1 MFTTFANPPESYFL
15 SQNSSSVRKD
25 DQFCGLFHMLPPPTM
40 DPHHGT
46 LDTPRC
52 STEKSGWNRAA
63 DVWQKVAHV
72 LRGGEVWNLM
82 AGFVYFAAET
92 TRVIW
97 KCPFSQVSIWMISN
111 HPKFLYDLEMLGS
124 PFFCFSSFFSRT
136 AGEKDGVQGIA
147 KRTAFV
153 TLATEDYSQGALVL
167 TARWHKIKL
176 EHLDETWLKLETL
189 T

>member
-1 MFTTFANPPESYFL
+1 MF
-15 SQNSSSVRKD
+15 
-25 DQFCGLFHMLPPPTM
+25 
-40 DPHHGT
+40 
-46 LDTPRC
+46 
-52 STEKSGWNRAA
+52 
-63 DVWQKVAHV
+63 
-72 LRGGEVWNLM
+72 
-82 AGFVYFAAET
+82 
-92 TRVIW
+92 
-97 KCPFSQVSIWMISN
+97 
-111 HPKFLYDLEMLGS
+111 
-124 PFFCFSSFFSRT
+124 FFFFSRT